1 MSFEE
6 TLQSKFLKVLQ
17 RKNYMGL
24 LKEVIQNN
32 LWIKKVTEKIIW
44 LFNLCFNEITLDE
57 LLSPLKEGS

>member
-1 MSFEE
+1 MGFEE